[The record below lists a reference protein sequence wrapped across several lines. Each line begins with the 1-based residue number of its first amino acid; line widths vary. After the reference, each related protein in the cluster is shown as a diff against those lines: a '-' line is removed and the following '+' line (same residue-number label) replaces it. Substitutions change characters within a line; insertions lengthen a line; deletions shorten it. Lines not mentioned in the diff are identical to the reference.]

1 MHLRNCEPLSQVRRE
16 HILSAAIF
24 AATAGLLFAYAIDA
38 GAYDLVA
45 RQRFGIVVW
54 WSLFLIVALG
64 LRPLRRPALPAVL
77 ILLALGGLSVWAA
90 VSLAWSQSDERTLA
104 EVART
109 LHYLG
114 LFALVLVVAGR
125 RRWLAVVGGATLA
138 AVIISGV
145 ALGGRLAPNLFG
157 EDITAGAFSINRLSY
172 PLGYWNGMGVWSAMT
187 AGLLLSWSAHARST
201 WVRCA
206 ALAAIPPVLAVLYLT
221 YSRAAL
227 IELAVA
233 VVVVVAF
240 AGRRWLTAAHV
251 IVALGL
257 GAAVVAVIRDKP
269 ELAELTGT
277 TGRGSVLLVLAA
289 STVVASML
297 VLAAGATGLGKFRLS
312 PTTARR
318 SLLVGGLLAV
328 IVLGFGSSNFG
339 PRAWD
344 QFSNP
349 GTVTVS
355 SDDPAAR
362 LSNLSSSRYVNYD
375 YALRGFK
382 ARPWQGSG
390 AGTYEFV
397 FNQYGGQEH
406 IRDAHS
412 LYLEQLGELGVI
424 GGLLVLL
431 LLCAATATFLVARIR
446 VGRRKNQQEIGAVAG
461 CAAAGAVFLV
471 AAGIDWMWELTAVS
485 ALFFVLLGAAAAAI
499 QGRGLRRL
507 GLGARV
513 LVALVALGAIVV
525 MLPGL
530 VSSREVRDSEE
541 SFAQGDVRGAQEAAV
556 TAHNAA
562 PWAAAPLVQIGLLD
576 EQAGRLSKARASLL
590 AAQEREPTNWRIPLI
605 LSRVEAQRGDPKS
618 ALAAYRESLRLRPVR
633 KR

>member
-77 ILLALGGLSVWAA
+77 ILLALGGLTAWAA
-90 VSLAWSQSDERTLA
+90 VSLAWSQSDERTLV

-109 LHYLG
+109 LHHLG

-138 AVIISGV
+138 AVMISGV

-172 PLGYWNGMGVWSAMT
+172 PLGYWNGMGAWSAMT
-187 AGLLLSWSAHARST
+187 AGLLLSWSAHARLT

-233 VVVVVAF
+233 MVVVVAF

-269 ELAELTGT
+269 EIAELTGT

-312 PTTARR
+312 TTTARR
-318 SLLVGGLLAV
+318 SLLVGGA
-328 IVLGFGSSNFG
+328 
-339 PRAWD
+339 
-344 QFSNP
+344 
-349 GTVTVS
+349 
-355 SDDPAAR
+355 
-362 LSNLSSSRYVNYD
+362 
-375 YALRGFK
+375 
-382 ARPWQGSG
+382 
-390 AGTYEFV
+390 
-397 FNQYGGQEH
+397 
-406 IRDAHS
+406 
-412 LYLEQLGELGVI
+412 
-424 GGLLVLL
+424 
-431 LLCAATATFLVARIR
+431 
-446 VGRRKNQQEIGAVAG
+446 VGRHCFWV
-461 CAAAGAVFLV
+461 
-471 AAGIDWMWELTAVS
+471 
-485 ALFFVLLGAAAAAI
+485 
-499 QGRGLRRL
+499 
-507 GLGARV
+507 
-513 LVALVALGAIVV
+513 
-525 MLPGL
+525 
-530 VSSREVRDSEE
+530 RE
-541 SFAQGDVRGAQEAAV
+541 Q
-556 TAHNAA
+556 
-562 PWAAAPLVQIGLLD
+562 
-576 EQAGRLSKARASLL
+576 
-590 AAQEREPTNWRIPLI
+590 
-605 LSRVEAQRGDPKS
+605 
-618 ALAAYRESLRLRPVR
+618 
-633 KR
+633 